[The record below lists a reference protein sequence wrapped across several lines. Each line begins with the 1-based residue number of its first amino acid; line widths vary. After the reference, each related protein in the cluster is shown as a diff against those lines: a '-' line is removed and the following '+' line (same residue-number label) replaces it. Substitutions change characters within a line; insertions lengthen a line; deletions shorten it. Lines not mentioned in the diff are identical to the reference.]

1 MRRISAGVGLLFLL
15 VFCGNGLAQGSPS
28 MANAGGAQGTS
39 DIGKDAHMDT
49 LMNQQAGSMRFY
61 GKVSGEGV
69 RALWD
74 PIPIVVT
81 CDGKVRYNTTADANG
96 GFNIEA
102 APRQSEVV
110 TQKADLTHATPA
122 ALVGC
127 TVTAPLVGYKS
138 STITIA
144 NRSLTDDPS
153 IGTITLAADPT
164 TLGSV
169 VSVTTSAAPG
179 DAIKDFEKAH
189 SELIAKHSDAARKDL
204 QKAVSI
210 YPQFAEAWYHLG
222 AIEEIDKPDDA
233 SNAFNKSIAADSK
246 FIPPYVHI
254 AALASI
260 RKDWKGVVGATSRSL
275 ELDPAGSPEVWYFDA
290 LGKLN
295 SGDSSG
301 AETSALAAL
310 AMDPNHQAPKTEQLL
325 AVIEAGHGEY
335 KDALGHL
342 RNCLTYTPPGPDA
355 DLMKKQIAQLETV
368 DSGRSQ

>member
-1 MRRISAGVGLLFLL
+1 MRRISAVVGLL
-15 VFCGNGLAQGSPS
+15 VMYMFCAGAFAQGNASL
-28 MANAGGAQGTS
+28 ANSGGAEGTS
-39 DIGKDAHMDT
+39 DIGKDAHMDQI
-49 LMNQQAGSMRFY
+49 MNQQVGSLRFY

-110 TQKADLTHATPA
+110 TQKADLKHVTPA

-144 NRSLTDDPS
+144 NASLTDNPA
-153 IGTITLAADPT
+153 IGTITLAQDPST
-164 TLGSV
+164 PGSV
-169 VSVTTSAAPG
+169 VSVSTSAAPG
-179 DAIKDFEKAH
+179 EAIKDFEKAH
-189 SELIAKHSDAARKDL
+189 EELVAKHSDGARKLL

-210 YPQFAEAWYHLG
+210 DPQFAEAWYHLG
-222 AIEEIDKPDDA
+222 AIEETDKPDDA
-233 SNAFNKSIAADSK
+233 LNAFNKAVAADSR

-254 AALASI
+254 AGLAAKRS
-260 RKDWKGVVGATSRSL
+260 DWKSVVSATSRSL
-275 ELDPAGSPEVWYFDA
+275 QLDPAGSPEVWYYDA

-295 SGDSSG
+295 TGDSSG

-310 AMDPNHQAPKTEQLL
+310 AMDPNHEAPKTEQLL

-335 KDALGHL
+335 QEALEHL
-342 RNCLTYTPPGPDA
+342 RSCLTYTPPGPDA
-355 DLMKKQIAQLETV
+355 ELMKKQIAQLEPMV
-368 DSGRSQ
+368 SAQKQ